1 MTKSK
6 EQTEPFQFKQFSV
19 VQSDCTMMVGTD
31 GVLLGAWAD
40 TKDAAKVLDIGTG
53 TGLIALMLA
62 QRLPKAEVHAV
73 EISAEATELAQ
84 QNISATSWKERMK
97 VFNMPVQDFARMT
110 DHKYDLI
117 ISNPP
122 FFSGGTFSKKEDKNV
137 ARHTV
142 RLPNGDLLNAVRR
155 ILSKS
160 GRFAVILPYLEGLR
174 FEEMAQQYH
183 FYLTKKTEVLPIA
196 DKPVERLLMEFAY
209 EEAPIVEETLVIET
223 DVRHEYTA
231 EYIGLTKDFYL
242 KM

>member
-40 TKDAAKVLDIGTG
+40 TTGATKVLDIGTG

-62 QRLPKAEVHAV
+62 QRLPKAEIHAV
-73 EISAEATELAQ
+73 EISKEATALAEK
-84 QNISATSWKERMK
+84 NIATSPWKKRMK
-97 VFNMPVQDFARMT
+97 VFNMPVQEFAKFT
-110 DHKYDLI
+110 DHQYDLI

-122 FFSGGTFSKKEDKNV
+122 FFSGGTFSKSADKTV

-155 ILSKS
+155 VLSKS
-160 GRFAVILPYLEGLR
+160 GRFVVILPYLEGLR
-174 FEEMAQQYH
+174 FEEMARQYH
-183 FYLTKKTEVLPIA
+183 FYLTKKVEVLPNA
-196 DKPVERLLMEFAY
+196 GKPVERLLLEFAY
-209 EEAPIVEETLVIET
+209 EEAETVEETLVIET
-223 DVRHEYTA
+223 DVRHKYTEEYTA
-231 EYIGLTKDFYL
+231 LTKDFYL